1 MIFVNNSFQPGI
13 VRISFIIHITLVNLS
28 NKFSDMRNNSF
39 ANGMRFETNTH
50 SNTQTSVIKNF
61 TILFILIYIVSI

>member
-39 ANGMRFETNTH
+39 ASGMCFETN
-50 SNTQTSVIKNF
+50 TSVIKNF
-61 TILFILIYIVSI
+61 TILFIIIYIVLI

>member
-1 MIFVNNSFQPGI
+1 MIFVNNSFQPSI

-39 ANGMRFETNTH
+39 ANGMRFETNT
-50 SNTQTSVIKNF
+50 SVTKTF
-61 TILFILIYIVSI
+61 TILFIIIYIVLI